1 VDDMAARTGNGA
13 SEYSMRVHA
22 AIKALMG
29 KAGLSNV
36 DFAARTE
43 MTLTYFYARM
53 RGDAMFDTN
62 DLERIARVLGVKVAD
77 IFTIADEFGSPSE
90 DVDEVVVLTNGAEF
104 ARRLSV
110 LLPAGTSSKDDVAGI
125 PAARV
130 SEMLG
135 ANSRFGVTRSE
146 LARLASHFEVPEAFL
161 TELTTSEDTAM
172 IEADLELRRA
182 LASKGVET
190 LAARSLGGSLS
201 PAAIRGIAASIRA
214 LRE

>member
-1 VDDMAARTGNGA
+1 MDDMAARTGNGA

-77 IFTIADEFGSPSE
+77 IFTIADEFGSPAE

>member
-1 VDDMAARTGNGA
+1 MAARTGNGA

-22 AIKALMG
+22 AIKTLMAR
-29 KAGLSNV
+29 AGLSNV
-36 DFAARTE
+36 DFATRTG

-62 DLERIARVLGVKVAD
+62 DLERFAQVLGVKVAT
-77 IFTIADEFGSPSE
+77 IFTMAEEFGEPTA
-90 DVDEVVVLTNGAEF
+90 DVDEVVVLTNGVEF

-110 LLPAGTSSKDDVAGI
+110 LLPAGTSASDDVAGI
-125 PAARV
+125 PAARL

-135 ANSRFGVTRSE
+135 ATARFGVTRSE
-146 LARLASHFEVPEAFL
+146 LTRLTTHFQVPEAFL

-182 LASKGVET
+182 LASKGVEP
-190 LAARSLGGSLS
+190 LAARSLGGNLS
-201 PAAIRGIAASIRA
+201 PAAIRGIAASIRE

>member
-1 VDDMAARTGNGA
+1 MAARTGNGA

-36 DFAARTE
+36 DFAARTD

-62 DLERIARVLGVKVAD
+62 DLERIARVLGVRVAH
-77 IFTIADEFGSPSE
+77 IFTIADDFGAPAE
-90 DVDEVVVLTNGAEF
+90 EIDEMVVLTNGAEF

-110 LLPAGTSSKDDVAGI
+110 LLPAGTNDDVAGI
-125 PAARV
+125 PVPRII
-130 SEMLG
+130 EMLG
-135 ANSRFGVTRSE
+135 ATSHFGVTQSE
-146 LARLASHFEVPEAFL
+146 LTRLASHFEVPEAFL
-161 TELTTSEDTAM
+161 TELVTSEDTAM

-214 LRE
+214 LRK